1 MELLITENGGAMRSA
16 VTGVFIVSVV
26 IMAFIFLYQTMPEY
40 DTSIEADNTG
50 VLQLIKQ
57 YRPVIECEEIVYVD
71 YQGDFN
77 IRKIINA
84 KDYDGTDINDKL
96 TIDGTVNTKIKGLYT
111 IYATV
116 IGDRGYSTT
125 KKINVL
131 VE

>member
-1 MELLITENGGAMRSA
+1 MELLITEHGGAMRSA
-16 VTGVFIVSVV
+16 VTGLFIVSVI
-26 IMAFIFLYQTMPEY
+26 IMALIFLYQTMPEY
-40 DTSIEADNTG
+40 DTSIETDNTG
-50 VLQLIKQ
+50 VLQLVKQ

-77 IRKIINA
+77 ITKIINA
-84 KDYDGTDINDKL
+84 KDYDGTDINDRL
-96 TIDGTVNTKIKGLYT
+96 TIEGTVNTERKGLHT

-116 IGDRGYSTT
+116 IGDRGYSVT